1 MVLSEV
7 GTLHMWPWSCHTTHP
22 GPLQASTFWD
32 SPESLE
38 FLLPYPRPL
47 VPMTRGEGS
56 NGRRV
61 CVGWEWCG
69 IGLIK
74 RLDPLLEH
82 LAEWFTILFLLGSVL
97 LLLK

>member
-1 MVLSEV
+1 
-7 GTLHMWPWSCHTTHP
+7 
-22 GPLQASTFWD
+22 
-32 SPESLE
+32 
-38 FLLPYPRPL
+38 
-47 VPMTRGEGS
+47 MTRGEGS
-56 NGRRV
+56 NGQRV

-82 LAEWFTILFLLGSVL
+82 PAEWVTILFLLGSVL